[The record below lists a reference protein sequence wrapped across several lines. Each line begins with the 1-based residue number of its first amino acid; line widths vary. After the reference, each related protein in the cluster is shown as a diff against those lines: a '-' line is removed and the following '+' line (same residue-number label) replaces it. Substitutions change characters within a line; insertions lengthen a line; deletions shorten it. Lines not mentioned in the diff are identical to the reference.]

1 MRYVYIDKL
10 LKKKKGKGDFRMA
23 QYGIRDITD
32 LVLKAR
38 TRVKIGNQ
46 TFQPGQPV
54 VYFTTA
60 QTATLE
66 GAATQVYAQG
76 GHGYPRLIAWE
87 GERTVTLTLT
97 EALISPESFA
107 VLSGAL
113 RSDASVN
120 NKQYMPTW
128 FEAPIQAD
136 GTVVLDLDT
145 CGDDHDIIVNS
156 VYPMFGVVL
165 DDSGAMSIHLGEQA
179 GLAGVTPNC
188 DVYTVTRDNK
198 LAITFPN
205 AKKYVGRVVRVD
217 CYVEKSAG
225 VTSLD
230 VTAEDFSGNFYAEA
244 LTFFRE
250 QTTGIDMPVALIF
263 PNVKVQSNFTLTM
276 SATGDPST
284 FDFVMDCFPAYVKG
298 DSTHKVFFKTMIA
311 GQDAYTLKNFDTVE
325 CPALD
330 IAFNGV
336 TAGTEG
342 FKETTYL
349 GKDLTA
355 LVHDPTATVDRANVE
370 FTGVLHYVPNWT
382 EFSSIPSDLT
392 GYYFPF
398 QLKAEKGAKLI
409 VPGFNGGAGK
419 TLVFGETDDGDD
431 TINMVM
437 AINLDAPV
445 ITVKLQS
452 ADGSKTTE
460 YSFDFSD
467 CKFE

>member
-1 MRYVYIDKL
+1 
-10 LKKKKGKGDFRMA
+10 MA
-23 QYGIRDITD
+23 QYGIHDITD

-113 RSDASVN
+113 RSDASVE
-120 NKQYMPTW
+120 NKAYMPTW
-128 FEAPIQAD
+128 FETEIQAD
-136 GTVVLDLDT
+136 GSAVLNLDI
-145 CGDDHDIIVNS
+145 CGDDHDIIVNDT
-156 VYPMFGVVL
+156 YPMFGVVL
-165 DDSGAMSIHLGEQA
+165 DDSGAISVHLGEQA

-198 LAITFPN
+198 LQITFPN
-205 AKKYVGRVVRVD
+205 AEKYAGRVVRVD
-217 CYVEKSAG
+217 CYVEKTTG

-250 QTTGIDMPVALIF
+250 QTTGTDMPVALIF

-298 DSTHKVFFKTMIA
+298 DYAHKVFFKTMIA
-311 GQDAYTLKNFDTVE
+311 GQDAYTLQESEVVE
-325 CPALD
+325 CPELD
-330 IAFNGV
+330 IAFESV
-336 TAGTEG
+336 TAGADAFTE
-342 FKETTYL
+342 KEFA
-349 GKDLTA
+349 GKDLTT
-355 LVHDPTATVDRANVE
+355 LGSNLSATVDRASIDFAGKLNY
-370 FTGVLHYVPNWT
+370 TPNWT
-382 EFSSIPSDLT
+382 EFSSLESDLT

-398 QLKAEKGAKLI
+398 QMKAENGSKLV
-409 VPGFNGGAGK
+409 VPGSAGGKGK
-419 TLVFGETDDGDD
+419 ELVFGETGDGDG
-431 TINMVM
+431 TINLIM
-437 AINLDAPV
+437 AVNPEA
-445 ITVKLQS
+445 TVVTAKLVS

-460 YSFDFSD
+460 YSLDFSA
-467 CKFE
+467 CQF

>member
-1 MRYVYIDKL
+1 
-10 LKKKKGKGDFRMA
+10 MA

-113 RSDASVN
+113 RSDASVE
-120 NKQYMPTW
+120 NKAYMPTW
-128 FEAPIQAD
+128 FETEIQPD
-136 GTVVLDLDT
+136 GSVVLDLDI
-145 CGDDHDIIVNS
+145 CGDDHDIIVNDT
-156 VYPMFGVVL
+156 YPMFGVVL
-165 DDSGAMSIHLGEQA
+165 DDSGALSVHLGEQV

-198 LAITFPN
+198 LQITFPN
-205 AKKYVGRVVRVD
+205 AKKYAGRVVRVD

-298 DSTHKVFFKTMIA
+298 DYTHRVFFKTMIA
-311 GQDAYTLKNFDTVE
+311 GQDAYTLRNFDAVE

-370 FTGVLHYVPNWT
+370 FAGVLHYVPNWT

-398 QLKAEKGAKLI
+398 QLKAEKGDKLI
-409 VPGFNGGAGK
+409 VPGSSDGAGK
-419 TLVFGETDDGDD
+419 TLVFGETNDGDD

-437 AINLDAPV
+437 AINPDAPV
-445 ITVKLQS
+445 ITAKLQS

-460 YSFDFSD
+460 YSFDFSA

>member
-1 MRYVYIDKL
+1 
-10 LKKKKGKGDFRMA
+10 MA

-113 RSDASVN
+113 RSDASVE
-120 NKQYMPTW
+120 NKAYMPTW
-128 FEAPIQAD
+128 FETEIQAD
-136 GTVVLDLDT
+136 GSAILDLDI
-145 CGDDHDIIVNS
+145 CGDDHDIIVNDT
-156 VYPMFGVVL
+156 YPMFGVVL
-165 DDSGAMSIHLGEQA
+165 DDSGALSVHLGEQA

-198 LAITFPN
+198 LQITFPN
-205 AKKYVGRVVRVD
+205 AEKYAGRVVRVD
-217 CYVEKSAG
+217 CYVEKTAG

-250 QTTGIDMPVALIF
+250 QTTGTDMPVALIF

-298 DSTHKVFFKTMIA
+298 DYAHKVFFKTMIA
-311 GQDAYTLKNFDTVE
+311 GQDAYTLQESEAAE
-325 CPALD
+325 CPELD
-330 IAFNGV
+330 IAFESV
-336 TAGTEG
+336 TAGTDV
-342 FKETTYL
+342 FTVKEFA
-349 GKDLTA
+349 GKDLTT
-355 LVHDPTATVDRANVE
+355 LGSNLSATVDRASIDFAGKLNY
-370 FTGVLHYVPNWT
+370 TPNWT
-382 EFSSIPSDLT
+382 EFGTAAQDLV

-398 QLKAEKGAKLI
+398 QMKAENGAKFI
-409 VPGFNGGAGK
+409 MENTSVGQK
-419 TLVFGETDDGDD
+419 TLVFGETGDGDG

-437 AINLDAPV
+437 AVNPDAPV
-445 ITVKLQS
+445 MNAKLQS
-452 ADGSKTTE
+452 ADESKTVE
-460 YSFDFSD
+460 YSLDFSA
-467 CKFE
+467 CQF